1 MDSYENTLKSLASR
15 VRELRLLANLRQDEV
30 ASRAGVGVMTVHRF
44 EHTGRASIE
53 NVLRI
58 ATALGAEAGF
68 GQLFTLPKYAS
79 LDEALERPEAL
90 RRKRVRR
97 PR

>member
-1 MDSYENTLKSLASR
+1 MESYESTLEALAER
-15 VRELRLLANLRQDEV
+15 ARQLRLLANLRQDEV

-44 EHTGRASIE
+44 ESTGRASIE

-58 ATALGAEAGF
+58 ATALGAEAAF
-68 GQLFTLPKYAS
+68 EQLFALPRYES
-79 LDEALERPEAL
+79 LDQALARPLAL

-97 PR
+97 PK